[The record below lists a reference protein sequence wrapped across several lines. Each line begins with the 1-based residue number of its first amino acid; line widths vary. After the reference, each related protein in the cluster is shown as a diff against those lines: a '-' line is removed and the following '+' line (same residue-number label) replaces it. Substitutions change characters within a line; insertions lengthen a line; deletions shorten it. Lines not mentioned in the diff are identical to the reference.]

1 MTTDYYYDESYLQ
14 WPSMAPTLLAED
26 VSSLSEAQDKALS
39 IVPLCSGIMS
49 AWGSGSIIYMVC
61 KAEKWNS
68 YKRIMLGLSV
78 FDCISSLAIGLQ
90 PFFLPA
96 DSSQRVWAVGTD
108 ATCTLGGFFQQLSL
122 ANIWY
127 NGFLSFF
134 FLFTIRYQMSE
145 ERMSKRYE
153 PVFHIIAIG
162 HPLVTAI
169 MGAAIGAYGE
179 LKLGHNCW
187 LTNYPDGCVSCQGSE
202 EKEDPNAQCCLTPV
216 LAYVYAAIPTFFV
229 LLAVI
234 INNLLIYC
242 HMRKIVHQT
251 IMSANATDAVPSTN
265 SAISNYGNLSA
276 EDSGPAVLATVPEEG
291 EFQEDDNK
299 VEETPAIGENGES
312 QNDVN
317 KDTAIDAVDKETT
330 IASDSNPEDLPFCRQ
345 NPNANNPPAA
355 TTTMNG
361 SSIAQKQQP
370 TIEPNDLSTEPQ
382 PPVVEPSSS
391 SHPPDADIISNVKQ
405 IQEQQR
411 REELRNTQLQKI
423 HDARQT
429 KRLREVAVQAFLY
442 VAGFLLTQLPV
453 MLLGIMASSREY
465 TAADDADLFPMLL
478 LRAILWPL
486 QGLFNYCVW
495 IRPSYLRET

>member
-202 EKEDPNAQCCLTPV
+202 EKEILMHNV
-216 LAYVYAAIPTFFV
+216 
-229 LLAVI
+229 
-234 INNLLIYC
+234 LLIYC
-242 HMRKIVHQT
+242 HMRKIVQQT
-251 IMSANATDAVPSTN
+251 IMSSNATDAVPSTN

-276 EDSGPAVLATVPEEG
+276 EDSGPAVLATVP
-291 EFQEDDNK
+291 EDDNK

-330 IASDSNPEDLPFCRQ
+330 IASYSNPEDLPFCRQ

-355 TTTMNG
+355 TTTYEL
-361 SSIAQKQQP
+361 ATT

-382 PPVVEPSSS
+382 TLLFFSLHLMPTLL
-391 SHPPDADIISNVKQ
+391 AMSN
-405 IQEQQR
+405 R
-411 REELRNTQLQKI
+411 FRNNNGEKKNN
-423 HDARQT
+423 DARQT
-429 KRLREVAVQAFLY
+429 KRLREVASSSIFSMCAR
-442 VAGFLLTQLPV
+442 LPSCSIWE
-453 MLLGIMASSREY
+453 IMAFQQRIYGSRRM
-465 TAADDADLFPMLL
+465 DLFPMLL

>member
-202 EKEDPNAQCCLTPV
+202 EKEILMHNV
-216 LAYVYAAIPTFFV
+216 
-229 LLAVI
+229 
-234 INNLLIYC
+234 LLIYC
-242 HMRKIVHQT
+242 HMRKIVQQT
-251 IMSANATDAVPSTN
+251 IMSSNATDAVPSTN

-276 EDSGPAVLATVPEEG
+276 EDSGPAVLATVP
-291 EFQEDDNK
+291 EDDNK

-330 IASDSNPEDLPFCRQ
+330 IASYSNPEDLPFCRQ

-355 TTTMNG
+355 TTTYE
-361 SSIAQKQQP
+361 
-370 TIEPNDLSTEPQ
+370 EPNDLSTEPQ
-382 PPVVEPSSS
+382 PPVNPPLLLT
-391 SHPPDADIISNVKQ
+391 PPDADIISNVKQ

-423 HDARQT
+423 MIQT
-429 KRLREVAVQAFLY
+429 KRLREVASSSIFSMCAR
-442 VAGFLLTQLPV
+442 LPSCSIWE
-453 MLLGIMASSREY
+453 IMAFQQRIYGSRRM
-465 TAADDADLFPMLL
+465 DLFPMLL